1 MSRQHLLESRQ
12 ALSLAL
18 ESSALARAMCS
29 LAERCHCV
37 EELRLVRIRERF
49 SCAFRAKPS
58 SFSHRAVLLSLARMF
73 PRGRRVVPRSDGPT
87 TTDVDDVPVPKNAI
101 SWSSFLSPISPSN
114 GTTDLV
120 PLRCPSHPG
129 PSRFSLTGPSFH
141 YGFTENRAFKAIFAG
156 KSGQL

>member
-12 ALSLAL
+12 ALAL

-73 PRGRRVVPRSDGPT
+73 PRGRRVVPT
-87 TTDVDDVPVPKNAI
+87 TTATTFPFLRKMRFRGRH
-101 SWSSFLSPISPSN
+101 FLSDVSHLRVVLTLFPTSIPAP
-114 GTTDLV
+114 LV
-120 PLRCPSHPG
+120 S
-129 PSRFSLTGPSFH
+129 
-141 YGFTENRAFKAIFAG
+141 A
-156 KSGQL
+156 

>member
-73 PRGRRVVPRSDGPT
+73 PRGRRVVPRRPARTT
-87 TTDVDDVPVPKNAI
+87 TTDDVRSFAEKCDFVVVI
-101 SWSSFLSPISPSN
+101 SCPMSATFEVLTLCSLSRPLSFQLNGAQLS
-114 GTTDLV
+114 
-120 PLRCPSHPG
+120 LRF
-129 PSRFSLTGPSFH
+129 R
-141 YGFTENRAFKAIFAG
+141 TENRAFKAIFAG

>member
-73 PRGRRVVPRSDGPT
+73 PRGRRVVPRRP
-87 TTDVDDVPVPKNAI
+87 DDDDRRRSFAEKCDFVVVI
-101 SWSSFLSPISPSN
+101 S
-114 GTTDLV
+114 
-120 PLRCPSHPG
+120 CPMSAT
-129 PSRFSLTGPSFH
+129 FEVLT
-141 YGFTENRAFKAIFAG
+141 
-156 KSGQL
+156 L

>member
-49 SCAFRAKPS
+49 SCVFRAKPS

-73 PRGRRVVPRSDGPT
+73 PRGRRVVTVRSR
-87 TTDVDDVPVPKNAI
+87 DDRRRSFAEKCDFVVVI
-101 SWSSFLSPISPSN
+101 S
-114 GTTDLV
+114 
-120 PLRCPSHPG
+120 CPMSAT
-129 PSRFSLTGPSFH
+129 FEW
-141 YGFTENRAFKAIFAG
+141 Y
-156 KSGQL
+156 

>member
-73 PRGRRVVPRSDGPT
+73 PRGRRVVPRRP
-87 TTDVDDVPVPKNAI
+87 DDDDRRRSFAEKCDFVVVI
-101 SWSSFLSPISPSN
+101 SCPMSATFEVLTLCSLSRPLSFQLNGAQLS
-114 GTTDLV
+114 
-120 PLRCPSHPG
+120 LRF
-129 PSRFSLTGPSFH
+129 R
-141 YGFTENRAFKAIFAG
+141 TENRAFKAIFAG

>member
-73 PRGRRVVPRSDGPT
+73 PRGRRVVPT
-87 TTDVDDVPVPKNAI
+87 TATTFPFLRKMRFRGRH
-101 SWSSFLSPISPSN
+101 FLSDVSHLRVVLTLSLSRPLSFQLN
-114 GTTDLV
+114 GAQLS
-120 PLRCPSHPG
+120 LRF
-129 PSRFSLTGPSFH
+129 R
-141 YGFTENRAFKAIFAG
+141 TENRAFKAIFAG